1 MKIRIKGNT
10 VRLRLTQSEVKDF
23 GEKGMVEEHTQFGL
37 TPESTL
43 SYSLVKADCKG
54 LEARF
59 NNNRLEICVPQNLAT
74 VWVNTS
80 LVGIDNHTKSPD
92 DSTLQILIEKDFA
105 CLKER
110 VGEDESDMFPHPEEE
125 THNC

>member
-10 VRLRLTQSEVKDF
+10 VRLRLTKTEVEDF
-23 GEKGMVEEHTQFGL
+23 GTKGIVEEHTQFGPDSKL
-37 TPESTL
+37 I
-43 SYSLVKADCKG
+43 YSLRKTDGKELQVSFKQNKI
-54 LEARF
+54 EVQ
-59 NNNRLEICVPQNLAT
+59 VPQNLAT
-74 VWVNTS
+74 VWVNTEM
-80 LVGIDNHTKSPD
+80 VGLDNHGVNESV
-92 DSTLQILIEKDFA
+92 LQILIEKDFA

>member
-10 VRLRLTQSEVKDF
+10 LRLRLTQSEVKDF
-23 GEKGMVEEHTQFGL
+23 GENGVVEEYTRFGVSPDSKL
-37 TPESTL
+37 T
-43 SYSLVKADCKG
+43 YSIVKADCRG
-54 LEARF
+54 LEASFKKKRI
-59 NNNRLEICVPQNLAT
+59 EIRVPQNLAT

-80 LVGIDNHTKSPD
+80 LVGIDNHTKTDD
-92 DSTLQILIEKDFA
+92 DSILQILIEKDFA

-110 VGEDESDMFPHPEEE
+110 IGEDESDMYPHPEED